1 MLRLLRTVSVRD
13 YRAAPGR
20 LALMVG
26 GIACGVA
33 LVAALGIIN
42 QSVLASFRRTLE
54 RAAGRAAL
62 QVVLGTGEVGFDE
75 GMVAVVAA
83 DPGVARAFGLVRGTL
98 QAASGPPDTL
108 QLFGIDLASNAIEFY
123 DIAVVDRAGDAVEI
137 LNDPTSV
144 FLTEDY
150 ARRRGIAVGRS
161 VSFATPAGVRAL
173 RVRGL
178 MRPEGLASVFGGD
191 LAVMDLQA
199 AQRLLGK
206 ERRVD
211 QVDVLVKDGVAPRDV
226 QRRLAAVLPSSLS
239 VVPPALRGERFERVI
254 AAFQSMLDGLTVLCL
269 LAGVFIVYNTS
280 ATAITQRAR
289 DLAVL
294 LALGAERR
302 GIFGLV
308 VAEAAI
314 IGLVA
319 SLLGIAVGWGLA
331 HLLLDLVARSMGV
344 VYQVRVG
351 ADSLAFAPREIV
363 LYAAVGTACAV
374 AAAVVPA
381 RKAARLDPLEL
392 MRPDFR
398 ERLAV
403 SSPNGTLLALALA
416 ILGLSGAAMYREW
429 TTRSAAWVNVGLA
442 LWCTGLVVLAIPL
455 MGAITSLLRGI
466 LPRLFGI
473 EGRVAVEGLSR
484 APGRTGVTAAVIAF
498 TLTIAV
504 TMASIA
510 RSFRESERDWFILV
524 GDLVV
529 SSVGTEGGW
538 LETPLR
544 AEVEAILARLP
555 GVAHVETYH
564 AVQGQPFRGAR
575 IAMVAVS
582 PGFIDTAQFRRQLTS
597 PDAER
602 ALREVAAG
610 RAVVVSDNLADRF
623 GIMVGDTLTLPTPA
637 GPREVPVAGI
647 VAADYSGDQ
656 GSVLLERRRFAA
668 LWHDDRV
675 TYFNVFL
682 APGTSRAAVRDAIVE
697 ALGADYRVKVVTVPE
712 ALAYHQDMVDRAF
725 TFTWAI
731 QLLAVVVTLA
741 GIFDLLSTQVMER
754 RREIGI
760 FRTVGAE
767 EARVARA
774 IRLEA
779 AVIGGSGALLGT
791 VLAFATSLVW
801 VHVNF
806 RILLGYILGHHFAAL
821 TAATCIVLA
830 AVTAFLAGHLAARP
844 VLREAVLETLRY
856 E

>member
-1 MLRLLRTVSVRD
+1 
-13 YRAAPGR
+13 
-20 LALMVG
+20 
-26 GIACGVA
+26 
-33 LVAALGIIN
+33 
-42 QSVLASFRRTLE
+42 
-54 RAAGRAAL
+54 
-62 QVVLGTGEVGFDE
+62 
-75 GMVAVVAA
+75 
-83 DPGVARAFGLVRGTL
+83 
-98 QAASGPPDTL
+98 
-108 QLFGIDLASNAIEFY
+108 
-123 DIAVVDRAGDAVEI
+123 
-137 LNDPTSV
+137 
-144 FLTEDY
+144 
-150 ARRRGIAVGRS
+150 
-161 VSFATPAGVRAL
+161 
-173 RVRGL
+173 
-178 MRPEGLASVFGGD
+178 
-191 LAVMDLQA
+191 
-199 AQRLLGK
+199 
-206 ERRVD
+206 
-211 QVDVLVKDGVAPRDV
+211 
-226 QRRLAAVLPSSLS
+226 
-239 VVPPALRGERFERVI
+239 
-254 AAFQSMLDGLTVLCL
+254 
-269 LAGVFIVYNTS
+269 
-280 ATAITQRAR
+280 
-289 DLAVL
+289 
-294 LALGAERR
+294 
-302 GIFGLV
+302 
-308 VAEAAI
+308 
-314 IGLVA
+314 
-319 SLLGIAVGWGLA
+319 
-331 HLLLDLVARSMGV
+331 
-344 VYQVRVG
+344 
-351 ADSLAFAPREIV
+351 
-363 LYAAVGTACAV
+363 
-374 AAAVVPA
+374 
-381 RKAARLDPLEL
+381 
-392 MRPDFR
+392 
-398 ERLAV
+398 
-403 SSPNGTLLALALA
+403 
-416 ILGLSGAAMYREW
+416 
-429 TTRSAAWVNVGLA
+429 
-442 LWCTGLVVLAIPL
+442 
-455 MGAITSLLRGI
+455 
-466 LPRLFGI
+466 
-473 EGRVAVEGLSR
+473 
-484 APGRTGVTAAVIAF
+484 
-498 TLTIAV
+498 AV

-524 GDLVV
+524 GDHVV

-610 RAVVVSDNLADRF
+610 RAVVV
-623 GIMVGDTLTLPTPA
+623 
-637 GPREVPVAGI
+637 
-647 VAADYSGDQ
+647 ADYSGDQ

-806 RILLGYILGHHFAAL
+806 RILLGYILSHHFAAL